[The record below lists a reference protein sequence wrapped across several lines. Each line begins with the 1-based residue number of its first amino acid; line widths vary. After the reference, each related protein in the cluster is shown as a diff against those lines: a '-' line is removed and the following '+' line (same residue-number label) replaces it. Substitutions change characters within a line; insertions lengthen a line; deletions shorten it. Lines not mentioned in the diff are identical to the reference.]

1 MDKIVDL
8 EFERGAVNVE
18 RLHHDLRGVVGEALA
33 GVSVDGETGR
43 VRVHLRGEL
52 TTGMKDQIAAAVA
65 AHDAKRLAPGQQAR
79 QDRAALIAALSKP
92 WTDWSDRDRDDLLRL
107 LAESVG
113 IVLPEA
119 GG

>member
-8 EFERGAVNVE
+8 VFERGAVNVE

-33 GVSVDGETGR
+33 GVSVDGEAGR
-43 VRVHLRGEL
+43 VRVHLRGEI

-65 AHDAKRLAPGQQAR
+65 AHDIKQLTPEQQAR
-79 QDRAALIAALSKP
+79 QDRAALIAVLSKP
-92 WTDWSDRDRDDLLRL
+92 WPAWDARDRDDLLRL

-113 IVLPEA
+113 IVLPDA
-119 GG
+119 GN